1 MVPLPRWGGG
11 GGISSLAHRVGDLTE
26 LSYRRGDALDKRRDL
41 MDAWAAFLEGT
52 DSNVV
57 PLSRRVLG

>member
-1 MVPLPRWGGG
+1 M
-11 GGISSLAHRVGDLTE
+11 TE
-26 LSYRRGDALDKRRDL
+26 VAYQRGDALDKRRRL

-57 PLSRRVLG
+57 PIP